1 MENEKTSNKKI
12 WILGGVVVVIIL
24 ILLLVFRP
32 FRGAGSNEPQS
43 PAVDSS
49 AAAVPEESGAG
60 MDPVS
65 TDSPAAAPTEP
76 PTEEPEEALPTET
89 QASGEEPPAAAE
101 SFGTAITAANVSL
114 IDEVKAITG
123 HSGEIFEIA
132 FSPDSTM
139 LASAS
144 ADNTVKIWNT
154 ADGSLRFTLTGHT
167 DRVLSLAFSPQGD
180 LLLSGSQDGTVKKWQ
195 MSDGQLVDTI
205 SRANPV
211 RALDLAFSPDGL
223 LFAVAN
229 HTGFVEL
236 RRTDTGI
243 LYKTIVQTDSFGYK
257 EDFVLSWGISFT
269 PDGEQILVGAGRNQH
284 GSSLRVYDVHSYAE
298 SELLIGMNVR
308 IRDLAYAPDGESLA
322 VAFLPLS
329 VFWVVDAEDG
339 SVRQVFEGHSY
350 AVTSLAFS
358 ADGLLIVSAG
368 EDQRVYL
375 WDASTGERL
384 GDLSGHGALVNSV
397 AFSPDGAVIASA
409 AADGTIRMW
418 RIAGD

>member
-1 MENEKTSNKKI
+1 MENEKTSSKKI
-12 WILGGVVVVIIL
+12 WIPGAAVVVIIV

-32 FRGAGSNEPQS
+32 FKGAGSTDLQS
-43 PAVDSS
+43 PAVDS
-49 AAAVPEESGAG
+49 AAAALPGESGAG
-60 MDPVS
+60 ADPVPA
-65 TDSPAAAPTEP
+65 DAPAAEPTELP
-76 PTEEPEEALPTET
+76 AEELEEAGPEDSQPAGDESPDDLP
-89 QASGEEPPAAAE
+89 P
-101 SFGTAITAANVSL
+101 GTAITAANVTL
-114 IDEVKAITG
+114 IEEVLAITG
-123 HSGEIFEIA
+123 HSSEILEIA
-132 FSPDSTM
+132 FSPDSSM

-154 ADGSLRFTLTGHT
+154 ADGTLRLTLTGHT

-195 MSDGQLVDTI
+195 MSDGQLIDTI

-243 LYKTIVQTDSFGYK
+243 LYKTIVQTDSFGFK
-257 EDFVLSWGISFT
+257 EDYVVAWGLSFT

-284 GSSLRVYDVHSYAE
+284 GSSLRVYDVHSYAD

-308 IRDLAYAPDGESLA
+308 IRDLAYAPDGERIA

-339 SVRQVFEGHSY
+339 SVQQVFEGHSY

-384 GDLSGHGALVNSV
+384 GDLSGHAAPVNSV

-409 AADGTIRMW
+409 AVDGTIRMW